1 MSSHRNLHLE
11 EDQLIRAV
19 VEESDLPETLREHLS
34 GCPECRAAK
43 KRIEE
48 DLARLGQMAKRLSP
62 SPLRKVS
69 LPSEKSQNAFR
80 WTWQWRVAFGVGAAA
95 VFAVFVMGMP
105 PLFKHT
111 PEESTYT
118 QEMLE
123 TEEFMAEVSMLSEN
137 ALPSVYLDMAGE
149 SDPEFYE
156 EFMQFLVP
164 VNEEEP
170 LTYNSGLEGG
180 MAC

>member
-1 MSSHRNLHLE
+1 MNSHKSLHLE

-19 VEESDLPETLREHLS
+19 GEEADLPETLREHLS
-34 GCPECRAAK
+34 ECTQCRAARR
-43 KRIEE
+43 RIEE
-48 DLARLGQMAKRLSP
+48 DLARLGRMAERLSP

-69 LPSEKSQNAFR
+69 LPTEKPQRAFR
-80 WTWQWRVAFGVGAAA
+80 WSWQWRAAFGVGATA
-95 VFAVFVMGMP
+95 VFAVFVLGMP

-123 TEEFMAEVSMLSEN
+123 AEEFMAEISMLAEN

-149 SDPEFYE
+149 SDPEFHE

-164 VNEEEP
+164 VVEEEP

-180 MAC
+180 KAC